1 MWPVQRLDFEEGAVR
16 SRRCVRVL
24 PELRFLTTALFGLA
38 LCGCSAAESGFDQ
51 AQRELVVAEVQQRL
65 DDYATAVTS
74 RDIDAILSFWSDS
87 LVFAGGGSILGG
99 YEEWAPIAR
108 QDNELAQ
115 QWMHWTWDNVHILPL
130 SPDAASATL
139 EFEYEKILAAGDTVT
154 GYGSWTYVLKKGP
167 DGWQV
172 HHGNG
177 HHPVH

>member
-1 MWPVQRLDFEEGAVR
+1 MRTRSCVRLLSRQRL
-16 SRRCVRVL
+16 
-24 PELRFLTTALFGLA
+24 LRTALSGLV
-38 LCGCSAAESGFDQ
+38 LVGCSAAEASFGEVQRDQ
-51 AQRELVVAEVQQRL
+51 VVAEVQQRL

-87 LVFAGGGSILGG
+87 LVFAGDGSILGG

-115 QWMHWTWDNVHILPL
+115 EWIHWTWGNVHILPL

-139 EFEYEKILAAGDTVT
+139 EFEYEKILVAGDTVT
-154 GYGSWTYVLKKGP
+154 GYGSWTYVFKKGP

-172 HHGNG
+172 HHANG
-177 HHPVH
+177 HHPVR